1 MWSLVILV
9 SPLPQQVMQTV
20 LITEGHSKTP
30 MSAEWKFMCATNIH
44 GVSDMCQIPA
54 WVLNAQQRTN
64 PMKALVSCQWGRQT
78 SKSTQINVWDVAGG
92 GKCSESKYSRI
103 KTRVTVE
110 GSTQWHYSLL
120 DEGGQLPA
128 KAEWNGQRAMQTTRG
143 CRGWSSWPCIS
154 QASQGPH
161 PFVTSMLLLLPAR
174 GGIYVRLHLGLPLV
188 RTSHT
193 CSPAFIYPLGSLRP
207 SWCKEVQA
215 SLLETKVPQQLDTS
229 VRSPRTIRGL
239 QLRGWSQVRGAE
251 ELLRCH
257 STKTQENIN
266 QCCYTAL
273 CF

>member
-44 GVSDMCQIPA
+44 GVSDMCQVPA

-103 KTRVTVE
+103 KPRVTAE

-161 PFVTSMLLLLPAR
+161 PFVTSMLLLLPEEEASMSPC
-174 GGIYVRLHLGLPLV
+174 IWACHWSEQVILAALPSF
-188 RTSHT
+188 T
-193 CSPAFIYPLGSLRP
+193 
-207 SWCKEVQA
+207 
-215 SLLETKVPQQLDTS
+215 LLEAWDHHDAKKSKLAS
-229 VRSPRTIRGL
+229 WRPRYPSSWTHQWGHQGPSEDCSCVDDPRWEE
-239 QLRGWSQVRGAE
+239 QKNCSGATPPKH
-251 ELLRCH
+251 R
-257 STKTQENIN
+257 KI
-266 QCCYTAL
+266 
-273 CF
+273 